1 MSQKAYDDSFIVEAL
16 PAFIS
21 EAQEQT
27 DALEQLLLQLED
39 APDDRE
45 LLDALFRCAHTVKG
59 SAGIFGLGD
68 VVSFTHHV
76 ETLLDLLRD
85 GSLGL
90 TPDLS
95 TLLLQSNDQI
105 RQLVAAAAQ
114 PAQHESPDSAAAEL
128 DRAALVQ
135 RLQTASGIAPE
146 PAPDPQLA
154 LAASNLPCWHLS
166 VQFGADTYRNG
177 MDPLAI
183 LNYVRGLGS
192 ITHLVCDATD
202 VPSLQGLDPESCHLS
217 FDFNLLST
225 ASRAEIESAFSFV
238 REDCTL
244 RLTEPGQPLQDF
256 AERLEAIPDK
266 PLLGDLL
273 LAVGAVTPT
282 QLAQGLKT
290 QEQSAAAV
298 GHAPPLG
305 EILHKHIGLRPQV
318 VAAALQK
325 QAKHRDTGVSGSG
338 TNAADDNR
346 FIRVEAQ
353 RLDEVIDLLGELVTA
368 SAGGLLLA
376 RQSKQRAL
384 LEANQQ
390 ISRLISD
397 IRNGTLQLRMVPIGE
412 TFARFRRVVR
422 DTAAELGKDV
432 HLEIIGGDTE
442 LDKSVVEKIA
452 DPLMHLVRNALDHG
466 LETPAQRDE
475 AGKTGQAKL
484 TLSACHEGG
493 GILIRILDNGR
504 GIQRDRVLARAWE
517 RGLVEPGVT
526 PADED
531 ILKLIFEPGFS
542 TAEKVTNLSGRGV
555 GMDVVRRNIEQ
566 LRGSIMLGSEPGQ
579 GSSIDIRLPLTL
591 AIIDGFLVGV
601 GPSKFIFPLEAVVEV
616 IENRPTATALDARG
630 RSVVELRGQVLPV
643 VSLRT
648 LYALEAQPV
657 ERSSVVVIRA
667 GTRRFGVMVDTLLG
681 QHQTVIKPLGR
692 MFRSLRG
699 MSGSAILATG
709 EIALIFDVNSLGQLA
724 SDAPPLSQRALRSNA
739 ASTQNNANNVNSSSN
754 ASQQGQTS

>member
-1 MSQKAYDDSFIVEAL
+1 MTQKTYDDSFIVEAL

-105 RQLVAAAAQ
+105 RLLVAAAAQ
-114 PAQHESPDSAAAEL
+114 APSEPPAEAAQTAEN
-128 DRAALVQ
+128 RAALVK
-135 RLQTASGIAPE
+135 RLQAASGIDAQ
-146 PAPDPQLA
+146 PAPAAQSALA
-154 LAASNLPCWHLS
+154 LAGALPCWHVS

-192 ITHLVCDATD
+192 ITPLICDVAA
-202 VPSLQGLDPESCHLS
+202 VPPLLALDPESCHLS
-217 FDFNLLST
+217 FDFNLHSA

-244 RLTEPGQPLQDF
+244 RLTEPGQPVQDF
-256 AERLEAIPDK
+256 AERLEALPDK
-266 PLLGDLL
+266 PLLGELL
-273 LAVGAVTPT
+273 LAVGALTQT
-282 QLAQGLKT
+282 QLAQGL
-290 QEQSAAAV
+290 QAQAQSAAAV

-305 EILHKHIGLRPQV
+305 EILHNHTGLQSQV
-318 VAAALQK
+318 VTAALQK
-325 QAKHRDTGVSGSG
+325 QAKHRETGMSGSG
-338 TNAADDNR
+338 GSGGINGGDDNR

-422 DTAAELGKDV
+422 DTAGELGKDV

-466 LETPAQRDE
+466 LETPAQRAE
-475 AGKTGQAKL
+475 AGKTVQAKL

-542 TAEKVTNLSGRGV
+542 TAEKITNLSGRGV

-566 LRGSIMLGSEPGQ
+566 LRGSIMLSSEPGQ

-648 LYALEAQPV
+648 LYALQAQPV

-709 EIALIFDVNSLGQLA
+709 EIALIFDVNSLSQLA
-724 SDAPPLSQRALRSNA
+724 SDAPPLSQRAVRSSA
-739 ASTQNNANNVNSSSN
+739 HNANNSN